1 MVASGVRTE
10 PDVCRFPRREPP
22 NCPYCYQTRVV
33 ALDVGV
39 SIVWEG
45 QRYTRSLLF
54 SVDGLGTR
62 DAAIGFAKAELISQ
76 LAEMLGVPE
85 ASLGDPDWAARLF
98 WVVMPHTQ
106 LSLHQRY
113 ASAQEAMGGSIQ
125 TLPPSSETQHG
136 GDDDVGQS

>member
-1 MVASGVRTE
+1 MVASGARVE

-39 SIVWEG
+39 SIEWEG
-45 QRYTRSLLF
+45 ARYTRSALVVMA
-54 SVDGLGTR
+54 SPSDR
-62 DAAIGFAKAELISQ
+62 DAVLGVSKAELSSQ
-76 LAEMLGVPE
+76 LAEMLGVPT
-85 ASLGDPDWAARLF
+85 ADLSAPDWAARLF

-106 LSLHQRY
+106 LSLDQRH
-113 ASAQEAMGGSIQ
+113 ASAQEVMGGSIQ